1 MLPSSHSLRGRWTC
15 RSTARIT
22 SGRERLRSF
31 DGDGVA
37 DADDSALDHARDHA
51 PPPFELL
58 LQPVADLIHAETG
71 VADRGDLQHGAAAET
86 YPAAG
91 RKLHHVHAFDRD
103 VLLDGAG
110 QDANRVQ
117 RLLIGQQHLALGRR
131 RGMLIP
137 FDPQAFDYIR
147 AADQRHRFPMART
160 ELDGDDAAGH
170 GLQITRQTV
179 ATMTSVAEE
188 GTRIERDSMGEVKVP
203 SGAYYGAST
212 ERARQNFPI
221 SSLRLPRRFIRALA
235 QIKGA
240 AALVNAELGL
250 LETRL
255 ANPIQQ
261 AAEEVEEGKFD
272 KDFVVDVFQTG
283 SGTSTNT
290 NANEVIANRANEILG
305 QPLGSRQPVHP
316 NDHVN
321 KCQSSNDVIPSAMQL
336 AALVA
341 IHEELVPA
349 LSYLKDGLD
358 EKAKEFMPVIKTG
371 RTHLQDATPIR
382 LGQEFLG
389 YAGQVERSTNRI
401 RLAAEELAEL
411 PLGGTA
417 VGTGIN
423 AHPEFAQRVCAHLAR
438 RTGLEVRETGNH
450 FQAQATLDTV
460 LSTAGALRT
469 IAVSLWKIGNDLR
482 WFASGPRAGLG
493 EITLPEVQPG
503 SSIMPGKVNPV
514 IIESMTMVVAK
525 VLGNDQTIAIAAQS
539 GSTFELNLMMPVAGY
554 CLLETIALLSASAQN
569 LAHRCI
575 AGIKSTQHGPP
586 PVGQGLM
593 LATALAPAVGYD
605 AAAAI
610 AKEALASGRTI
621 RDVARERTRLA
632 PQELDRLLD
641 PSRMTQP
648 GVEAGPAGG

>member
-1 MLPSSHSLRGRWTC
+1 M
-15 RSTARIT
+15 
-22 SGRERLRSF
+22 SG
-31 DGDGVA
+31 D
-37 DADDSALDHARDHA
+37 
-51 PPPFELL
+51 
-58 LQPVADLIHAETG
+58 T
-71 VADRGDLQHGAAAET
+71 
-86 YPAAG
+86 
-91 RKLHHVHAFDRD
+91 
-103 VLLDGAG
+103 
-110 QDANRVQ
+110 
-117 RLLIGQQHLALGRR
+117 
-131 RGMLIP
+131 
-137 FDPQAFDYIR
+137 
-147 AADQRHRFPMART
+147 
-160 ELDGDDAAGH
+160 
-170 GLQITRQTV
+170 
-179 ATMTSVAEE
+179 
-188 GTRIERDSMGEVKVP
+188 GTRVERDSMGEVRVP
-203 SGAYYGAST
+203 EDAFYGAST

-221 SSLRLPRRFIRALA
+221 SGLRLPRRFIRALA

-290 NANEVIANRANEILG
+290 NANEVIANRANQILG
-305 QPLGSRQPVHP
+305 QPLGSRKPVHP

-321 KCQSSNDVIPSAMQL
+321 KSQSSNDVIPTALQL

-349 LSYLKDGLD
+349 LAYLKDALD
-358 EKAKEFMPVIKTG
+358 AKAKEFMPVIKTG

-382 LGQEFLG
+382 LGQEFAG
-389 YAGQVERSTNRI
+389 YTGQVLRALDRVQ
-401 RLAAEELAEL
+401 RAAEELADL

-423 AHPEFAQRVCAHLAR
+423 AHPEFAQRVASHLSR
-438 RTGLEVRETGNH
+438 RAGVPVHETDNH
-450 FQAQATLDTV
+450 FQAQATLDAV

-469 IAVSLWKIGNDLR
+469 TAVGLWKIGNDLR

-514 IIESMTMVVAK
+514 IIESVTMVVAK

-539 GSTFELNLMMPVAGY
+539 GSIFELNLMMPVAAY
-554 CLLETIALLSASAQN
+554 SLLESIALLAAAAQN
-569 LAHRCI
+569 FAQQCVV
-575 AGIKSTQHGPP
+575 GIKATGRGPDM
-586 PVGQGLM
+586 VEQGLM
-593 LATALAPAVGYD
+593 LATALVPAIGYD
-605 AAAAI
+605 AAAKI
-610 AKEALASGRTI
+610 AKEALTSGKTI
-621 RDVARERTRLA
+621 REIARERTKLA
-632 PQELDRLLD
+632 PDELERLLD
-641 PSRMTQP
+641 PARMTQP